1 MLRVL
6 IAPDKFK
13 GTLCA
18 ADAARAIAKGW
29 HQARPKDA
37 LELMP
42 ITDGGDGFGRVMAS
56 LLTARPRKILTID
69 AAHRPCKST
78 WWFEPKTK
86 TAILESARVVGL
98 AMLPSQKFHPF
109 KLDTFGLG
117 AVVCAARRAGARHCL
132 VGIGGSATNDGGFG
146 LARSLGWQFV
156 DSKNRSIERWTD
168 LSRLARILPA
178 KRRKWFNSIRVAVD
192 VQNPLLGAKG
202 ATRIYGPQKG
212 LHPSDFSRAES
223 CLKRLARVCATQFE
237 CQFAKANGAGAAGGL
252 GFGLMTFLN
261 ARLEPGFDALAR
273 LASIDKRLATADL
286 VITGEGAID
295 ATTFMGKATGQLAQR
310 CRKLVIPCLALAGV
324 MHETAQTRTNFFQS
338 RALSELT
345 SVRQAQ
351 SKAAFWLQ
359 RLACLVATDFEPK
372 GLQSRKAEL
381 RSEP

>member
-29 HQARPKDA
+29 RQARPKDA
-37 LELMP
+37 LQLMP
-42 ITDGGDGFGRVMAS
+42 ITDGGDGFGQVMAS
-56 LLTARPRKILTID
+56 LLMAKPRRILTID

-98 AMLPSQKFHPF
+98 AMLPPQKFHPF
-109 KLDTFGLG
+109 ELDTFGLG
-117 AVVCAARRAGARHCL
+117 AVVCAAREAGARHCL
-132 VGIGGSATNDGGFG
+132 IGIGGSATNDGGFG

-156 DSKNRSIERWTD
+156 DSKNRSIECWTD
-168 LSRLARILPA
+168 LSRLARILPP
-178 KRRKWFNSIRVAVD
+178 KSRKWFNSIRVAVD

-212 LHPSDFSRAES
+212 LRPLDFSCAES
-223 CLKRLARVCATQFE
+223 CLERLSKVCAVQFE
-237 CQFAKANGAGAAGGL
+237 PKFAKAKGAGAAGGL

-261 ARLEPGFDALAR
+261 ARLEPGFDSLAR
-273 LASIDKRLATADL
+273 LASIDKRLASADL

-310 CRKLVIPCLALAGV
+310 CRKLNIPCLALAGV
-324 MHETAQTRTNFFQS
+324 MHKTAQTRTNFFQS
-338 RALSELT
+338 CALSELT

-359 RLACLVATDFEPK
+359 RLACLAATDLNPK
-372 GLQSRKAEL
+372 ACSPKKP
-381 RSEP
+381 S